1 MASGKGLVRGAEI
14 EAPGNLRAL
23 LPLGLPL
30 IDGTLGGGLA
40 LGQVHELSPQ
50 GHFHNGAATGFALA
64 LAVLAGRPVVWV
76 QQDYAALEAGTPY
89 GLGCDLFGL
98 SPARLLL
105 VRAAKPE
112 DVLFA
117 MEESLK
123 ARVTVI
129 GELAEDGKA
138 ADLTATRRLSLA
150 AQKGGVGLALL
161 LRHRTQSAPSAAA
174 TRWQIAGALGRS
186 DATTGLSPTNFRLTL
201 LKNRRGPCEE
211 WVLQWDHHEHCFH
224 PALPFDMAAPAFDR
238 PARALARTG

>member
-1 MASGKGLVRGAEI
+1 MAVSKGLIKGEEL
-14 EAPGNLRAL
+14 EAPAGLRAL
-23 LPLGLPL
+23 LPFDVPSL
-30 IDGTLGGGLA
+30 DSALGGGLVF
-40 LGQVHELSPQ
+40 GQVHELSPQ

-64 LAVLAGRPVVWV
+64 LAVLANRPVVWV
-76 QQDYAALEAGTPY
+76 QQDFAALESGAPY

-98 SPARLLL
+98 SPSRLLL

-129 GELAEDGKA
+129 GELAEEGKA

-150 AQKGGVGLALL
+150 AQKG
-161 LRHRTQSAPSAAA
+161 
-174 TRWQIAGALGRS
+174 WQIAGALGRS
-186 DATTGLSPTNFRLTL
+186 DGINGLSPTNFHLTL
-201 LKNRRGPCEE
+201 LKNRRGACGE
-211 WVLQWDHHEHCFH
+211 WVLQWDHHEHRFN
-224 PALPFDMAAPAFDR
+224 PALSLDMAAPAVDR